1 MSRKGR
7 EEGPAECV
15 VCRCGLNEW
24 IVTPHVPCLRLWS
37 EPSGCPVCTL
47 CLGGAASAAWLLLPI
62 NTPPHRR
69 RQPGHRRHGRRGA
82 PAQAPGQLARGQLP
96 GHPST
101 QQLRGTSIQ
110 CPGQAVLGW
119 VEFSNFGIKITSLD
133 LDIRNIFGE
142 KH

>member
-1 MSRKGR
+1 MS
-7 EEGPAECV
+7 PV
-15 VCRCGLNEW
+15 
-24 IVTPHVPCLRLWS
+24 
-37 EPSGCPVCTL
+37 SGCGVSPAAAQCTL
-47 CLGGAASAAWLLLPI
+47 CLGGAASAAWLLPI

-110 CPGQAVLGW
+110 CPGQAVGW
-119 VEFSNFGIKITSLD
+119 VEFSNIGIKVTSLD
-133 LDIRNIFGE
+133 FNTQYSE
-142 KH
+142 KSTD

>member
-1 MSRKGR
+1 MF
-7 EEGPAECV
+7 PV
-15 VCRCGLNEW
+15 
-24 IVTPHVPCLRLWS
+24 
-37 EPSGCPVCTL
+37 SGCGVSPAAAQCTL
-47 CLGGAASAAWLLLPI
+47 CLGGAASAAWLLPI

-69 RQPGHRRHGRRGA
+69 RQPGPRRHGRRGA

-110 CPGQAVLGW
+110 CPGQAVGW

>member
-1 MSRKGR
+1 MS
-7 EEGPAECV
+7 PV
-15 VCRCGLNEW
+15 
-24 IVTPHVPCLRLWS
+24 
-37 EPSGCPVCTL
+37 SGCGVSPAAAQCTL

-96 GHPST
+96 GHPSSGGPVSSVRT
-101 QQLRGTSIQ
+101 GSGLGRGPQFWHQS
-110 CPGQAVLGW
+110 
-119 VEFSNFGIKITSLD
+119 TSLD
-133 LDIRNIFGE
+133 FDIRNIFGE